1 MKFWKTLAVTGVAL
15 LAAVSLT
22 ACGSKSSSTAKN
34 SSSKG
39 YTPKSLNIQF
49 VPSSSADTIE
59 AKAKPLEKLLK
70 AQLHIPVKVSV
81 STDYNSIVEAM
92 DSKQVD
98 VGFLPPDGYVQAHKQ
113 GAADILLQAERY
125 GIKQPGGKTTN
136 KLVKDYR
143 SMIVVKKGSNIK
155 SYKDLKGKKIAVQDV
170 TSSAGY
176 IWPVAEL
183 KNKGIDIPKDDTLVT
198 VKGHDQGVMSVLN
211 GDTDAAF
218 VFEDARTIVQKD
230 VPDIMNKVEPIY
242 FTKPI
247 PNDTIS
253 VREDMSAAFRKKL
266 AAAFIKIAKSKKGH
280 AIISSVYTHEGYV
293 KAKDSDFNIVRKY
306 DKIANSESK

>member
-1 MKFWKTLAVTGVAL
+1 MKIWKTLAVTGTLL
-15 LAAVSLT
+15 LAAASLA
-22 ACGSKSSSTAKN
+22 ACSSKSSSADKG
-34 SSSKG
+34 SKD

-49 VPSSSADTIE
+49 VPSSQADTIE

-70 AQLHIPVKVSV
+70 NELHIPVKVSV

-98 VGFLPPDGYVQAHKQ
+98 VGFLPPDGYVVAHKQ
-113 GAADILLQAERY
+113 GAADVLLQAERF
-125 GIKQPGGKTTN
+125 GIKQPGGKNTD
-136 KLVKDYR
+136 KLVGSYR
-143 SMIVVKKGSNIK
+143 SMIVVKKGSDIK

-183 KNKGIDIPKDDTLVT
+183 LQKGVDIPKDDTLVT

-218 VFEDARTIVQKD
+218 IFEDARNIVKKD
-230 VPDIMNKVEPIY
+230 VPDIMNKVVPIY

-247 PNDTIS
+247 PNDTIT
-253 VREDMSAAFRKKL
+253 VRTDMSQAFRKKL
-266 AAAFIKIAKSKKGH
+266 AAAFKKIVKSKEGH
-280 AIISSVYTHEGYV
+280 AIISSIYTHEGYV
-293 KAKDSDFNIVRKY
+293 NTKDSNFDIVRKY
-306 DKIANSESK
+306 DKIVNDDAK

>member
-1 MKFWKTLAVTGVAL
+1 MKIWKTLAVTGTLL
-15 LAAVSLT
+15 LAAASLA
-22 ACGSKSSSTAKN
+22 ACSSKSSSSDKG
-34 SSSKG
+34 SKD

-49 VPSSSADTIE
+49 VPSSQADTIE

-70 AQLHIPVKVSV
+70 AELNIPVKVSV

-98 VGFLPPDGYVQAHKQ
+98 VGFLPPDGYVVAHKQ
-113 GAADILLQAERY
+113 GAADVLLQAQRF
-125 GIKQPGGKTTN
+125 GIKQPGGVNTD
-136 KLVKDYR
+136 KLVDSYR
-143 SMIVVKKGSNIK
+143 SMIIVKKGSGIK

-183 KNKGIDIPKDDTLVT
+183 KQKGVDIAKDDTLVT

-218 VFEDARTIVQKD
+218 VFEDARTIVKKD
-230 VPDIMNKVEPIY
+230 VPDIMDKVVPIY

-253 VREDMSAAFRKKL
+253 VRSDMSTAFRKKL
-266 AAAFIKIAKSKKGH
+266 AAAFKKIVKSKKGH

-293 KAKDSDFNIVRKY
+293 NGKDSNFNIVRKY
-306 DKIANSESK
+306 DKIAETGK